1 MKNLTLVYD
10 ARKLDLAIPL
20 FENVTNRLA
29 CVFVA
34 ELGDWPQQA
43 VGPVRARTD
52 LGFPEARALER
63 SGPSLFPCL
72 VADKLPSF
80 SLCRP

>member
-34 ELGDWPQQA
+34 ELGDWP
-43 VGPVRARTD
+43 
-52 LGFPEARALER
+52 
-63 SGPSLFPCL
+63 
-72 VADKLPSF
+72 KLITMSVDQ
-80 SLCRP
+80 